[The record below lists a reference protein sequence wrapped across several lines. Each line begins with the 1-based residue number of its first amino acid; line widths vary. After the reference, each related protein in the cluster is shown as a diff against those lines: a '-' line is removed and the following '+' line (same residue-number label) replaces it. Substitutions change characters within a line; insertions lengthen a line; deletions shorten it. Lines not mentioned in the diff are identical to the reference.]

1 MAPERQAGRGH
12 SHATDPGISILHEV
26 PPQGHVQGGTQ
37 QPGVSPDAGRDLG
50 PYSRWETRPRRERP
64 LEAVRVWT
72 WFWARD
78 RSPTDECCP
87 PAPGGSIPPPF
98 APWAEPC
105 IQWVLT

>member
-26 PPQGHVQGGTQ
+26 PPQGHVQGGTR

-64 LEAVRVWT
+64 LEAVRVRT